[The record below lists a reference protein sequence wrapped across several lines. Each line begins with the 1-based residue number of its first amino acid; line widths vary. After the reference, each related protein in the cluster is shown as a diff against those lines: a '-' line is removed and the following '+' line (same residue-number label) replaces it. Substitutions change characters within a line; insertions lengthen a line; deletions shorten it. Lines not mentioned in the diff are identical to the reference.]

1 MVTTRSGNQVQQA
14 SQAIVPRSRGRSTW
28 FDELMKFN
36 ANRNNFCIPR
46 RGTPD
51 YNKIMA
57 EVRNQ
62 APAPA
67 SGPRRSRRSNSA
79 PAGPS
84 SSGSS
89 RPVRQRNPVV
99 RYKNR

>member
-14 SQAIVPRSRGRSTW
+14 SHALVPRSRRTSTW

-46 RGTPD
+46 KGTPD

-67 SGPRRSRRSNSA
+67 GPRRSRRSNSA

-84 SSGSS
+84 S

>member
-1 MVTTRSGNQVQQA
+1 MVNTRSGNQVQQA
-14 SQAIVPRSRGRSTW
+14 SQALVPRSRRTSTW